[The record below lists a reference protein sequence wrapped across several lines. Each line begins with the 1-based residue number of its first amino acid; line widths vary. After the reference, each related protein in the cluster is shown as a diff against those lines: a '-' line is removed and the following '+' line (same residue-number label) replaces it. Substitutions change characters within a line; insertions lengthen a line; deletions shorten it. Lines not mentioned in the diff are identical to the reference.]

1 MNIRLLSKLWA
12 VVKAIWKFAI
22 LPALIGSFVFGI
34 VLITGIGELVFPS
47 SITIRN
53 GTGVELRNVEIF
65 GEAGSSTPVDLAPG
79 ETASGKFHLAGV
91 SQKGVR
97 FTPPDGQAVEEWY
110 MIADIGLSR
119 EIEVTINPNLKITK
133 QEK

>member
-22 LPALIGSFVFGI
+22 FPALIGIFAFGI
-34 VLITGIGELVFPS
+34 VLITGIGELVFPA

-53 GTGVELRNVEIF
+53 NTGVDLRNVQII
-65 GEAGSSTPVDLAPG
+65 GEAGSSTPTDLAPG
-79 ETASGKFHLAGV
+79 QTTSGKFRLAGA
-91 SQKGVR
+91 SQKGVC

-110 MIADIGLSR
+110 LVSGIGLSR